1 LNAIENPV
9 TSCPQLILS
18 RFFAL
23 CSARVSGAPMHHIG
37 PGMIYGA
44 RPVFPNGLVS
54 RFATLHPFFRLS
66 MSLRQATISGKFSH
80 VALLS

>member
-1 LNAIENPV
+1 
-9 TSCPQLILS
+9 
-18 RFFAL
+18 
-23 CSARVSGAPMHHIG
+23 MHHIG

-54 RFATLHPFFRLS
+54 RFATLHLFFRLS
-66 MSLRQATISGKFSH
+66 MSLRQATINGKFSH